1 MSFTNLKTLSGD
13 LTYTYNMLFLR
24 PIGMAPVNSIIL
36 ALLKVHPIDPD
47 VVFVSIIDIIVQVK
61 NIVT

>member
-1 MSFTNLKTLSGD
+1 
-13 LTYTYNMLFLR
+13 MLFLR

>member
-1 MSFTNLKTLSGD
+1 
-13 LTYTYNMLFLR
+13 MLFLR
-24 PIGMAPVNSIIL
+24 PIRMAPVNSIIL
-36 ALLKVHPIDPD
+36 ALLEVHPIDPD